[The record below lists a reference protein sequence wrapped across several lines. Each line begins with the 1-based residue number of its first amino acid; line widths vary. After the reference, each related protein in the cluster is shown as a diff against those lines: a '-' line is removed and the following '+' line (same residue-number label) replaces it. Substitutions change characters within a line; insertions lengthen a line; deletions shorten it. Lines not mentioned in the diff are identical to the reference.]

1 MNPIIP
7 LFSFTPV
14 EPLCQS
20 GEQNGR
26 ENNRNVSNDG
36 GRSLNGPAF
45 LTAADCGVIKPLQ
58 CPPPPA
64 TPTTHQP
71 PTTTTGTTTGCNDY
85 NKCEGEG
92 SGRGAFTC
100 TLHLVHSDM
109 SQGSLIMGRFLTPK
123 RSGRARCA
131 RRPC

>member
-1 MNPIIP
+1 MKPIIP

-26 ENNRNVSNDG
+26 ENNRNVWNDG

-45 LTAADCGVIKPLQ
+45 LRAADCGVIKPLQ
-58 CPPPPA
+58 SLQPPPSR
-64 TPTTHQP
+64 P
-71 PTTTTGTTTGCNDY
+71 PTTTTSTTTGCNDY

-100 TLHLVHSDM
+100 TLHLLHSDT
-109 SQGSLIMGRFLTPK
+109 SRGSLIMGRFLTPK
-123 RSGRARCA
+123 TLRPSSLRMQ
-131 RRPC
+131 RPC